1 MKLNRRVK
9 RLLLLFGIP
18 FAATQLM
25 AQQKQVYQI
34 RADSVRIYSG
44 CDTAELIIENRTKDT
59 LGFLYNKGNGRTEF
73 RKLRLQTV
81 GSNAI
86 AITGQDTLQLGT
98 IIKTAVDTLYA
109 SGNVLTYRKTDGN
122 VYAVTIGTTETLQTV
137 MARGATTN
145 LDMTFNSVSGN
156 PSNGLKWQYNTDIW
170 RIFAESAQ
178 DDPPGNLVFLA
189 QDNANEGWIFRHDGT
204 STGGL
209 KTDILSIGRDRLKYK
224 DQDLFHAGNLNPV
237 RGGTFETPQPDWNTL
252 VNYSFAGSINGSNNA
267 PVNDGGWWNVIATR
281 HRNGSGDGTLWGMQ
295 IANGMTAQANQGK
308 IFFRSQTNGTWNTWK
323 EFWHTGNLTFLTKGG
338 NTPLK
343 TEADGTLGIEN
354 WIRIANRAGVRTVD
368 GGMLYQNSGSSWALR
383 PTMTPSTGVAW
394 LDMQTGDGVS
404 QGSLYASGGSIGFT
418 GPSGTNWRLRTD
430 ASGNAYVTGQ
440 VTATGFY
447 QSSLRSLKRD
457 INPFTS
463 NATDILK
470 TAQVR
475 TFYYKADSANTKHIG
490 FIADELPDE
499 MAAPERKG
507 VDEANTVAL
516 LVKALQEMNA
526 KIEALELEVKKLK
539 EEKSSAKK

>member
-1 MKLNRRVK
+1 MRLNRKTK
-9 RLLLLFGIP
+9 RLLLLLGIS
-18 FAATQLM
+18 FAATRLM

-59 LGFLYNKGNGRTEF
+59 LGFLFNKGKGRTEF

-98 IIKTAVDTLYA
+98 IIKTAVDTLYT
-109 SGNVLTYRKTDGN
+109 SGNVLTYRKTDGK
-122 VYAVTIGTTETLQTV
+122 VYTVSLGSAETLETV
-137 MARGATTN
+137 MSRMNTTTYDIHFLSAAN
-145 LDMTFNSVSGN
+145 N
-156 PSNGLKWQYNTDIW
+156 PSNGLRWEYNTDIW
-170 RIFAESAQ
+170 RIFAESPQ

-204 STGGL
+204 STGGS

-224 DQDLFHAGNLNPV
+224 GLDVFHAGNLNPV
-237 RGGTFETPQPDWNTL
+237 RGGTFESPQPDWNTL
-252 VNYSFAGSINGSNNA
+252 VNYSFVGSINGSING
-267 PVNDGGWWNVIATR
+267 PINDGGWWNMFATR
-281 HRNGSGDGTLWGMQ
+281 HRNGSSDGNLWGMQ
-295 IANGMTAQANQGK
+295 IANGMTSNQNR
-308 IFFRSQTNGTWNTWK
+308 IFFRNQGNGTWNDWK
-323 EFWHTGNLTFLTKGG
+323 EFWHTGNLTFLTKGN

-343 TEADGTLGIEN
+343 TESDGTLGIES
-354 WIRIANRAGVRTVD
+354 WVRVGNRMGLKTVD
-368 GGMLYQNSGSSWALR
+368 GGLIYQSSASSWAVR
-383 PTMTPSTGVAW
+383 PTATPSTGVTW
-394 LDMQTGDGVS
+394 LELQTGDGVG
-404 QGSLYASGGSIGFT
+404 QGCVYANAGNIGFT
-418 GPSGTNWRLRTD
+418 GPSGTNWRFRSD
-430 ASGNAYVTGQ
+430 VNGNAYIGGQ

-457 INPFTS
+457 INPFTA

-475 TFYYKADSANTKHIG
+475 TFYYKSDNANIKHIG

-499 MAAPERKG
+499 MAAPERQG

-526 KIEALELEVKKLK
+526 KIEALEKEVQQLKK
-539 EEKSSAKK
+539 ENKSSKK